1 MALDLSA
8 LEEKPT
14 APAVT
19 EAVQPTGKPLEIP
32 LADIEEDPDQPR
44 KEFSAEAMQEMTDSV
59 RARGVKTPVSVRSH
73 PSKPG
78 KWMLNYGARRY
89 RGSLA
94 AGRPTIPAFVDES
107 HDDYDQVIEN
117 IQRDDLKPME
127 LALFIQKRLNAGDQK
142 KAIAKN
148 LGKDG
153 AIITQ
158 HLALIDPP
166 ACIEDAYSSGKCT
179 SPKTLYELRGLHEKF
194 PEQVEAWC
202 AETSEITRKSVA
214 DLADELKGKK
224 KPEPAA
230 PAAGESQQG
239 GEADGSGAA
248 KFGHDQIPGG
258 DTQGTSGDSQGMND
272 GGQGEGEGAGEGQ
285 SQGANDGGQGEGA
298 GQSGKAKPADDKGQ
312 DGGQGEGEEGET
324 GRDTGELT
332 SWPKG
337 RAVSDPD
344 RMSKPLLLVEYEGRA
359 AAVLLNRR
367 PTTSGLIHIRFEDGG
382 GDQEVPACDC
392 MINLLTESEK

>member
-8 LEEKPT
+8 LEEKPAT
-14 APAVT
+14 AATPTVA
-19 EAVQPTGKPLEIP
+19 AQPTGKPLDIP
-32 LADIEEDPDQPR
+32 LAHIEEDPDQPR
-44 KEFSAEAMQEMTDSV
+44 KEFTPEAMQEMTDSI
-59 RARGVKTPVSVRSH
+59 RARGVKTPVSVRTH
-73 PSKPG
+73 PVKPG

-89 RGSLA
+89 RGSHA
-94 AGRPTIPAFVDES
+94 AGRDTIPAFIDES

-166 ACIEDAYSSGKCT
+166 ACIEDAYSNGKCT

-202 AETSEITRKSVA
+202 ADATEITRKMVA
-214 DLADELKGKK
+214 VLADELKGKK
-224 KPEPAA
+224 KPA
-230 PAAGESQQG
+230 PEAGEGQQG
-239 GEADGSGAA
+239 GEQPGNGDAS

-258 DTQGTSGDSQGMND
+258 AGE
-272 GGQGEGEGAGEGQ
+272 GQGGNNSGGAGDGAGEG
-285 SQGANDGGQGEGA
+285 GKTTPANTKGGSA
-298 GQSGKAKPADDKGQ
+298 G
-312 DGGQGEGEEGET
+312 
-324 GRDTGELT
+324 TGEC
-332 SWPKG
+332 
-337 RAVSDPD
+337 
-344 RMSKPLLLVEYEGRA
+344 EGR
-359 AAVLLNRR
+359 
-367 PTTSGLIHIRFEDGG
+367 G
-382 GDQEVPACDC
+382 
-392 MINLLTESEK
+392 

>member
-14 APAVT
+14 AQAV
-19 EAVQPTGKPLEIP
+19 ARAAAPNGKPLDIP

-44 KEFSAEAMQEMTDSV
+44 KEFTPEAMQEMTDSV
-59 RARGVKTPVSVRSH
+59 RARGVKTPVSVRTH

-78 KWMLNYGARRY
+78 KWMLNFGARRY

-94 AGRPTIPAFVDES
+94 AGRATIPAFVDEA
-107 HDDYDQVIEN
+107 HDDYDQIIEN
-117 IQRDDLKPME
+117 IQRDDLKPLE
-127 LALFIQKRLNAGDQK
+127 LALFIKKRLDAGDQK
-142 KAIAKN
+142 KTIAKT

-166 ACIEDAYSSGKCT
+166 ACIEDAYSNGKCT

-202 AETSEITRKSVA
+202 ADAGEITRKTVA

-224 KPEPAA
+224 KPA
-230 PAAGESQQG
+230 PAAGKGQQG
-239 GEADGSGAA
+239 GEPAGSGEAS
-248 KFGHDQIPGG
+248 KFGHDQI
-258 DTQGTSGDSQGMND
+258 SG
-272 GGQGEGEGAGEGQ
+272 GAG
-285 SQGANDGGQGEGA
+285 
-298 GQSGKAKPADDKGQ
+298 KGQ
-312 DGGQGEGEEGET
+312 DGSAPAGSGEAEGEGSKTKPAGKKGNENNQGDGAGAGEEGNG
-324 GRDTGELT
+324 GR
-332 SWPKG
+332 
-337 RAVSDPD
+337 DPD
-344 RMSKPLLLVEYEGRA
+344 RMSKPLLLVEFDGRS

-367 PTTSGLIHIRFEDGG
+367 PTTAGLIHIRFEDGG
-382 GDQEVPACDC
+382 GDQEVDAGVCK
-392 MINLLTESEK
+392 INLLTEAEK

>member
-14 APAVT
+14 APAS
-19 EAVQPTGKPLEIP
+19 AVAALPTGKPLEIP

-44 KEFSAEAMQEMTDSV
+44 KEFTAEAMQEMTDSI

-89 RGSLA
+89 RGSAA
-94 AGRPTIPAFVDES
+94 AGRAVIPAFVDEA

-127 LALFIQKRLNAGDQK
+127 LALFIKKRLDAGDQK
-142 KAIAKN
+142 KHIAKN

-166 ACIEDAYSSGKCT
+166 ACIEDAYSNGKCT

-202 AETSEITRKSVA
+202 ADTVEITRKTVSE
-214 DLADELKGKK
+214 LADELKGKK
-224 KPEPAA
+224 KPA
-230 PAAGESQQG
+230 PEAGEVQQG
-239 GEADGSGAA
+239 GEQTGNGKASE
-248 KFGHDQIPGG
+248 FGHDQIPGG
-258 DTQGTSGDSQGMND
+258 N
-272 GGQGEGEGAGEGQ
+272 GGGEGQ
-285 SQGANDGGQGEGA
+285 GNGGGGAGDGAGAGDGEGGKTKPAGKKTEDGGAGAGDDDGEG
-298 GQSGKAKPADDKGQ
+298 
-312 DGGQGEGEEGET
+312 

-344 RMSKPLLLVEYEGRA
+344 RMNKPLMLVEFDGRS

-367 PTTSGLIHIRFEDGG
+367 PTTPGLIHIRFEDGG
-382 GDQEVPACDC
+382 GDQEVDAGACK
-392 MINLLTESEK
+392 INLLTEAEK

>member
-14 APAVT
+14 APAVAV
-19 EAVQPTGKPLEIP
+19 AVQPTGKPLDIP
-32 LADIEEDPDQPR
+32 LADIEEDPEQPR
-44 KEFSAEAMQEMTDSV
+44 KDFTPEAMQEMTDSI
-59 RARGVKTPVSVRSH
+59 RARGVKTPVSVRTH

-89 RGSLA
+89 RGSMA
-94 AGRPTIPAFVDES
+94 ASRDTIPAFVDEA

-127 LALFIQKRLNAGDQK
+127 LALFIKKRLDAGDQK

-166 ACIEDAYSSGKCT
+166 ACIEDAYSNGKCT

-202 AETSEITRKSVA
+202 ADAAEITRKTVA

-224 KPEPAA
+224 KPAPA
-230 PAAGESQQG
+230 PAAGEGQQG
-239 GEADGSGAA
+239 GEQTGGEAS

-258 DTQGTSGDSQGMND
+258 AGEA
-272 GGQGEGEGAGEGQ
+272 EGEGNKTKQAGKKGGDND
-285 SQGANDGGQGEGA
+285 QGGGA
-298 GQSGKAKPADDKGQ
+298 GA
-312 DGGQGEGEEGET
+312 GEEGDG

-344 RMSKPLLLVEYEGRA
+344 RMSKPLLLVEFDGRS

-367 PTTSGLIHIRFEDGG
+367 PTTAGLIHIRFEDGG
-382 GDQEVPACDC
+382 GDQEVDAGACK
-392 MINLLTESEK
+392 INLLTDSEK

>member
-14 APAVT
+14 APAV
-19 EAVQPTGKPLEIP
+19 AGAAQPTGKPLDIP

-44 KEFSAEAMQEMTDSV
+44 KEFTPEAMQEMTDSI

-89 RGSLA
+89 RGSHA
-94 AGRPTIPAFVDES
+94 AGRPTIPAFVDEA

-127 LALFIQKRLNAGDQK
+127 LALFIKKRLDAGDQK

-166 ACIEDAYSSGKCT
+166 ACIEDAYSNGKCT

-202 AETSEITRKSVA
+202 ADAAEITRKTVA

-224 KPEPAA
+224 KPAPA
-230 PAAGESQQG
+230 PAAGEGQQSGEQAGG
-239 GEADGSGAA
+239 GEAS

-258 DTQGTSGDSQGMND
+258 
-272 GGQGEGEGAGEGQ
+272 AGEGQ
-285 SQGANDGGQGEGA
+285 GGNGGGAGEAEGEGSKTKPSSKKGGENDQGEGA
-298 GQSGKAKPADDKGQ
+298 GA
-312 DGGQGEGEEGET
+312 GEEGDG

-344 RMSKPLLLVEYEGRA
+344 RMSKPLLLVEFDGRS

-367 PTTSGLIHIRFEDGG
+367 PTTAGLIHIRFEDGG
-382 GDQEVPACDC
+382 GDQEVDAGACK
-392 MINLLTESEK
+392 INLLTEAEK